1 MIEIINK
8 EDSAKENWNQKE
20 ESIRLPK
27 NIRQMGSPRGRHK
40 IYLEDYVYTYLRTIA
55 KENESCAAVFLGK
68 SQIVKDIRYT
78 FISGV
83 IECSAVVFQWER
95 ISLDDSFWDYI
106 YKEEKQYFPD
116 TEIVG
121 WFLGRAGQ
129 ALALTPMVE
138 AAHRKYFAGRD
149 KLLMLMDILEEE
161 ELFFVYEQGYLQK
174 REGYYIYYEKNLS
187 MQEYMVSKK
196 EREQKKRKGQ
206 AVAEPRENQEQED
219 EIAFDT
225 YEKQQND
232 IQENSISLHEKE
244 RKKTKSKIEEDKTE
258 SVSCFEEKSFALS
271 EEQFLE
277 ELHSDL
283 SEKESKEQ
291 KSHSRETES
300 KEQKGR
306 LREAEVE
313 SRALL
318 KQMRNE
324 EKKLERKRKEESAG
338 QKPNANDKIFARSK
352 LEEPKTQAEEALEA
366 YRRAI
371 LERQGKQTERQKRN
385 LLYTA
390 ASFFLVVLSVIGIT
404 TINNYRRMQKVEDV
418 LKLINPEERQQT
430 TAQKEDD
437 GLLVET
443 IESQVKPLEEKQDK
457 SLEEQS
463 KETNADSAEV
473 DADKAQETIDS
484 QEEKSADP
492 QQKKNSKAN
501 KKEKNEAKS
510 EETAPKEE
518 TQEESEQ
525 TEESKDQG
533 AEQGSE
539 REEPKDTPDG
549 ETQGQAQQTA
559 ADGTSSQ
566 ARYYT
571 VQPGDT
577 LNSICLSIYNSK
589 DMLET
594 LREVNG
600 IEDGDKILAGQRLL
614 LP

>member
-40 IYLEDYVYTYLRTIA
+40 IYLEDYVYIYLRTTS
-55 KENESCAAVFLGK
+55 KDKESCAAVFLGK
-68 SQIVKDIRYT
+68 SQVVKDIRYT
-78 FISGV
+78 FIKGV
-83 IECSAVVFQWER
+83 IECSEVVFQWER

-129 ALALTPMVE
+129 AMELSPMVE

-149 KLLMLMDILEEE
+149 KVLMLMDILEGE

-196 EREQKKRKGQ
+196 EEEQKKRKGQ
-206 AVAEPRENQEQED
+206 AEAEHQDNQEQ
-219 EIAFDT
+219 AQGMKFDSLA
-225 YEKQQND
+225 EQQNNAK
-232 IQENSISLHEKE
+232 ENDVLLHKKDRKEINSKGKKDKGEK
-244 RKKTKSKIEEDKTE
+244 RSQ
-258 SVSCFEEKSFALS
+258 VEEKSFEEN

-277 ELHSDL
+277 ELSYDL
-283 SEKESKEQ
+283 PKEEAKD
-291 KSHSRETES
+291 KKDHLRDTE
-300 KEQKGR
+300 
-306 LREAEVE
+306 AE

-318 KQMRNE
+318 KQMRSE
-324 EKKLERKRKEESAG
+324 EKKLERKRKEESIR
-338 QKPNANDKIFARSK
+338 QKSTANDKIFAKSK

-366 YRRAI
+366 YRRTI
-371 LERQGKQTERQKRN
+371 LERQGKQTEHQKRN

-418 LKLINPEERQQT
+418 LKLINPEDKQQA

-443 IESQVKPLEEKQDK
+443 IDSQVEPLEEKQDK
-457 SLEEQS
+457 PLEEQS
-463 KETNADSAEV
+463 KETSADQSTV
-473 DADKAQETIDS
+473 DEDKAQEMIDS
-484 QEEKSADP
+484 QEDKAGDS
-492 QQKKNSKAN
+492 QQKENSKKD
-501 KKEKNEAKS
+501 KKTKKEAKS
-510 EETAPKEE
+510 EEETPKEE
-518 TQEESEQ
+518 VQEEPKQ
-525 TEESKDQG
+525 TEESQKDQN
-533 AEQGSE
+533 AEQGSKSDL
-539 REEPKDTPDG
+539 PKDG
-549 ETQGQAQQTA
+549 EPQEQVQPPT

-577 LNSICLSIYNSK
+577 LNSICLNIYHSK

-594 LREVNG
+594 LREANG

>member
-8 EDSAKENWNQKE
+8 EDSAKENWNHQE
-20 ESIRLPK
+20 ESICLPK

-40 IYLEDYVYTYLRTIA
+40 IYLEDYVYTYLRTTA
-55 KENESCAAVFLGK
+55 KDKESCAAVFLGK
-68 SQIVKDIRYT
+68 SHVVKDIRYT
-78 FISGV
+78 FIKGV

-116 TEIVG
+116 TAIVG

-129 ALALTPMVE
+129 ALALSPMVE

-149 KLLMLMDILEEE
+149 KVLMLMDILEGE

-196 EREQKKRKGQ
+196 EEEQKKRNGQ
-206 AVAEPRENQEQED
+206 TVDEQEKSL
-219 EIAFDT
+219 
-225 YEKQQND
+225 EKEQRVEFETFAEQPND
-232 IQENSISLHEKE
+232 VQENGVSLPQKE
-244 RKKTKSKIEEDKTE
+244 RKKANVKIEKNR
-258 SVSCFEEKSFALS
+258 EEKVSHSKEESFEAN
-271 EEQFLE
+271 EKQFIE
-277 ELHSDL
+277 ELSSDL
-283 SEKESKEQ
+283 DEKEAKEL
-291 KSHSRETES
+291 SDPVRET
-300 KEQKGR
+300 KTD
-306 LREAEVE
+306 

-318 KQMRNE
+318 KQMRKE
-324 EKKLERKRKEESAG
+324 EKKMERKIKEGSVA
-338 QKPNANDKIFARSK
+338 QKSIDHEKVFVKSD

-366 YRRAI
+366 YRRTI
-371 LERQGKQTERQKRN
+371 LERQGKQTERQNRN

-418 LKLINPEERQQT
+418 LKLINPEEGQQT
-430 TAQKEDD
+430 TVQKEDD

-457 SLEEQS
+457 SLEDQN
-463 KETNADSAEV
+463 KETNTDQSKG
-473 DADKAQETIDS
+473 DADKTQETIASQKEKEQVADS
-484 QEEKSADP
+484 
-492 QQKKNSKAN
+492 QQKKKSKKD
-501 KKEKNEAKS
+501 KKAKDEVKP
-510 EETAPKEE
+510 EETTPKEE
-518 TQEESEQ
+518 AQEESKQ
-525 TEESKDQG
+525 TKDSQQDQEEGSK
-533 AEQGSE
+533 SE
-539 REEPKDTPDG
+539 ASQETQNG
-549 ETQGQAQQTA
+549 ETQGQAQQTT
-559 ADGTSSQ
+559 ADGTGSQ

-577 LNSICLSIYNSK
+577 LNSICLNIYHSK

-594 LREVNG
+594 LREANG
-600 IEDGDKILAGQRLL
+600 IENGDKILAGQRLL

>member
-8 EDSAKENWNQKE
+8 EDSAKENWNHKE

-27 NIRQMGSPRGRHK
+27 NIRQIGSPRGRHK

-55 KENESCAAVFLGK
+55 KDKESCAAVFLGK
-68 SQIVKDIRYT
+68 SRVVKDIRYT

-83 IECSAVVFQWER
+83 VECSAVVFQWER

-129 ALALTPMVE
+129 AMALTPMVE

-149 KLLMLMDILEEE
+149 KVLMLMDILEGE

-196 EREQKKRKGQ
+196 EEEQKKRKGQ
-206 AVAEPRENQEQED
+206 AVEEHKENLEQEQGIEF
-219 EIAFDT
+219 EIFA
-225 YEKQQND
+225 EQQD
-232 IQENSISLHEKE
+232 DVQENSVFLPQKE
-244 RKKTKSKIEEDKTE
+244 RKKTKDKIEKEKEETNTHL
-258 SVSCFEEKSFALS
+258 EEKSFEAS

-277 ELHSDL
+277 ELSSDL
-283 SEKESKEQ
+283 SEEGSVWQ
-291 KSHSRETES
+291 KS
-300 KEQKGR
+300 
-306 LREAEVE
+306 A
-313 SRALL
+313 
-318 KQMRNE
+318 
-324 EKKLERKRKEESAG
+324 
-338 QKPNANDKIFARSK
+338 ANDKVFAKSN

-366 YRRAI
+366 YRRTI
-371 LERQGKQTERQKRN
+371 LERQGKQTERQNRN

-390 ASFFLVVLSVIGIT
+390 ASFFLVVLCVIGIT

-418 LKLINPEERQQT
+418 LKLINPEEKQQET
-430 TAQKEDD
+430 MAQKEDN
-437 GLLVET
+437 GVLVET
-443 IESQVKPLEEKQDK
+443 IESQVKPLEEKQEMPSEDGSAKIEADK
-457 SLEEQS
+457 SEEESDQS
-463 KETNADSAEV
+463 KETE
-473 DADKAQETIDS
+473 ES
-484 QEEKSADP
+484 QEGKEEASE
-492 QQKKNSKAN
+492 S
-501 KKEKNEAKS
+501 KKEKKSKADKKAKDKENP
-510 EETAPKEE
+510 EETSPKEE
-518 TQEESEQ
+518 TQEESNNTKDTQ
-525 TEESKDQG
+525 KDQG
-533 AEQGSE
+533 AEEGSE
-539 REEPKDTPDG
+539 SEPPQDTQNG
-549 ETQGQAQQTA
+549 ENQGEAQQTTA
-559 ADGTSSQ
+559 EGTSTE

-577 LNSICLSIYNSK
+577 LNSICLNIYHSR
-589 DMLET
+589 DMLEA
-594 LREVNG
+594 LRQANG